1 MCGIAG
7 LLSNTL
13 QSIESRS
20 IVLRMMADL
29 KHRGPDNSGLIQK
42 KGCTLGHRRLAIID
56 TSDTGSQP
64 MVADG
69 VSLIYNGELYN
80 YQIQR
85 KRLQEKGVTF
95 RGHSD
100 TEVLLKLYLHFG
112 ESFLQHLRG
121 IYAFALWD
129 SSRKT
134 LICARDPL
142 GIKPFLYSNTSNG
155 FLFASEL
162 KGMLSSGLISR
173 EIDRKALHALLLRG
187 SVPQPDTILEDVKS
201 LMPGQLLKV
210 KPGSVPVIST
220 FKQLKAGCYDMSGA
234 TWPEIVDEGKQ
245 ILCSVLEQQLIS
257 DVPVGAFLSGGLDS
271 SLLVALM
278 AQNHNKVK
286 TFSVGFESSLKTQ
299 SEDETG
305 DAALLIK
312 HLNVDHTEIVITQK
326 DVKDI
331 FPTVVKDLDHPTVDG
346 VNSWF
351 ISRIASKDVK
361 VAISGTGG
369 DELFAGYPWF
379 KAMQGFVSVP
389 WYKSVQR
396 KCAGMS
402 FASYFAEQ
410 HFIFDHQSIE
420 NLCFGQRSVW
430 LHPDPLP
437 DSDPLSRVTGMLLHG
452 YTRDQLLLDIDTAS
466 MAHSL
471 EVRVPYLD
479 ESLLKFA
486 LSLPESAKI
495 GGNDFNAEVGSY
507 AQSGCKRILMEI
519 AKPLLCEGFMSRQKR
534 GFSLPFDGWLRG
546 VAEPLMLELLSPET
560 VRKRQW
566 FNPDYTQ
573 EVVSGFKNNKLHWTR
588 PWLLMVIELWAQE
601 FIDKR

>member
-7 LLSNTL
+7 LLSNPL
-13 QSIESRS
+13 QSIDSRS
-20 IVLRMMADL
+20 IVLKMMADL
-29 KHRGPDNSGLIQK
+29 EHRGPDNSGLIQEN
-42 KGCTLGHRRLAIID
+42 GCTLGHRRLAIID

-64 MVADG
+64 MAADG
-69 VSLIYNGELYN
+69 ISLTYNGELYN
-80 YQIQR
+80 YLIER
-85 KRLQEKGVTF
+85 KRLQEEGVTF
-95 RGHSD
+95 RGRSD
-100 TEVLLKLYLHFG
+100 TEVLLRLYLHYG
-112 ESFLQHLRG
+112 ETFLEHLRG

-129 SSRKT
+129 SNKQT

-142 GIKPFLYSNTSNG
+142 GIKPFLYANTGNG

-162 KGMLSSGLISR
+162 KGMLASGLISR
-173 EIDRKALHALLLRG
+173 EIDRKALQVLLLRG
-187 SVPQPDTILEDVKS
+187 SVTQPDTILEDVKS

-210 KPGSVPVIST
+210 KPGKVPVIST
-220 FKQLKAGCYDMSGA
+220 FKKMKTGCYDMTGA
-234 TWPEIVDEGKQ
+234 TWPEMVNQGRE
-245 ILCSVLEQQLIS
+245 ILHSVLEQQLIS

-278 AQNHNKVK
+278 AQNHAGVK
-286 TFSVGFESSLKTQ
+286 TFSVGFEAGLNTQ
-299 SEDETG
+299 SEDETN

-312 HLNVDHTEIVITQK
+312 HLNVDHTEIVITPK
-326 DVKDI
+326 EVKDI
-331 FPTVVKDLDHPTVDG
+331 FPTVVRDLDHPSVDG

-351 ISRIASKDVK
+351 ISRIASKEVK

-379 KAMQGFVSVP
+379 KAMQDFVRVP

-396 KCAGMS
+396 KLVGNG
-402 FASYFAEQ
+402 FAAFFADQ
-410 HFIFDHQSIE
+410 YFIFDHQSIE
-420 NLCFGQRSVW
+420 RLCFGQRIEW
-430 LHPDPLP
+430 HHPDPLP
-437 DSDPLSRVTGMLLHG
+437 ASDPLSRVTGMLLNG

-466 MAHSL
+466 MAHGL

-479 ESLLKFA
+479 ESLLEFA

-495 GGNDFNAEVGSY
+495 GGNDFNAKAGSY

-519 AKPLLCEGFMSRQKR
+519 AKPLLCEGFMLRQKR

-546 VAEPLMLELLSPET
+546 IAEPLMLDVLSPET
-560 VRKRQW
+560 LRKRQW

-573 EVVSGFKNNKLHWTR
+573 EVIKGFKMNQLHWTR
-588 PWLLMVIELWAQE
+588 PWLLMAIELWAQE
-601 FIDKR
+601 FIDNR